1 MKTIHHPRI
10 VRVLSAAGLLCIG
23 NNVLAAQPNQIPNGA
38 APVPRMDPSRRP
50 QQGQPPAQPAK
61 PSSGARPQQPPAG
74 QPLPPGL
81 PASFILPSEFRS
93 ADGSGNNVAS
103 PGLGTPDKPFRR
115 LVPAAYADGVSAP
128 TGGSRPSAR
137 VVSNAVA
144 RQPNLRPN
152 QRGASDFL
160 WQWGQFLDHD
170 LDETP
175 AADPAEAFPVAVPSG
190 DPEFDPSGSG
200 TVTIGLNRSA
210 YEMVSGVRQQKSAIT
225 AWIDASQV
233 YGSDAARA
241 AALRAND
248 GTGRLRVTES
258 QHGDL
263 LPTHSETL
271 AALPPVPG
279 FFVAGDVRVNE
290 QVGLIAIHTL
300 FMREHNFWAGLY
312 HAANPEASDEETYQF
327 ARMIVGAEMQA
338 VTYREFLPT
347 LLGPAAIKPYR
358 GYKTDVDPTISNEF
372 ATAAYRLGHS
382 LLSPTLLRLGADGA
396 EIEAGSLSLA
406 NSFFQP
412 QQVTDHGVDPILR
425 GLATGRAQELD
436 EWLID
441 DVRNFLF
448 GAPGA
453 GGFDLASLNIQ
464 RGRDHGLPSFA
475 QMRGALGL
483 RPVKRF
489 QDVNPNRQVA
499 AELDAAY
506 ESPADIDLW
515 IGGLAEADRA
525 GSMVGETFHRILVDQ
540 FTRLRDGDRFWYEKT
555 LPAEMVRMIN
565 AQTLS
570 VIIHRNTKIG
580 QEVGRNA
587 FMAPPPRR
595 NGVAR

>member
-1 MKTIHHPRI
+1 MKTIHPPRI
-10 VRVLSAAGLLCIG
+10 ASLLSAAGLLCIG
-23 NNVLAAQPNQIPNGA
+23 SNVLAAQPNQSPNDA
-38 APVPRMDPSRRP
+38 APVPRMDPSRQP
-50 QQGQPPAQPAK
+50 QQGQPPARPAK
-61 PSSGARPQQPPAG
+61 PASGARPQQPPAG

-93 ADGSGNNVAS
+93 PDGSGNNVAS

-128 TGGSRPSAR
+128 AGGSRPSAR

-175 AADPAEAFPVAVPSG
+175 TADPAEAFPVAVPSG

-210 YEMVSGVRQQKSAIT
+210 YEMAGGVRQQKSAIT

-258 QHGDL
+258 EHGDL

-300 FMREHNFWAGLY
+300 FMREHNFWADLY
-312 HAANPEASDEETYQF
+312 RAANPEASDEETYQF

-347 LLGPAAIKPYR
+347 LLGPAALKPYR
-358 GYKTDVDPTISNEF
+358 GYKADVDPTISNEF

-412 QQVTDHGVDPILR
+412 QQVTGHGIDPILR

-515 IGGLAEADRA
+515 IGGLAEADRP

-595 NGVAR
+595 GGGAR